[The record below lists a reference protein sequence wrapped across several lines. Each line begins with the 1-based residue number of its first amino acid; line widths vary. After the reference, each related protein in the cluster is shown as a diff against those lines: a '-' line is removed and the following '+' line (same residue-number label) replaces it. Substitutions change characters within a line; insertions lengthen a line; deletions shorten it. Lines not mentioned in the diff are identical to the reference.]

1 MNTSKNKI
9 AQNGKIVQKLFI
21 YYHFRV
27 LALAKDFIKNN
38 PRKADRNETLL
49 FYVLGFSRMLN
60 LLDDLIARKHP
71 S

>member
-9 AQNGKIVQKLFI
+9 SQNGKIVQKLFI

-27 LALAKDFIKNN
+27 LALEKDFIKNN

-60 LLDDLIARKHP
+60 ILDDLIARKHP